1 MASTG
6 SSASSGFIEDKSY
19 SDSEDDEEGKR
30 NLPSPKS
37 FIVKIPVTRLVS
49 HTPSH
54 TLQALTQLD
63 LFPKVPILSLAC
75 TPLQLFLTKRDLQ

>member
-19 SDSEDDEEGKR
+19 SDSEDDEEGKT

-37 FIVKIPVTRLVS
+37 FIVKTSGTWLVP

-54 TLQALTQLD
+54 TLQALTPLD
-63 LFPKVPILSLAC
+63 LFLKPPILSLAC
-75 TPLQLFLTKRDLQ
+75 TPLQLFLPKRDLQ